1 MIGMMAKRV
10 IKKMGAGYD
19 NRFIVT
25 TRNDRLLSF
34 DRFSVYHLRL
44 LSLYLPRHEINQL
57 MPLVSLT
64 AHVIWPTD
72 SS

>member
-1 MIGMMAKRV
+1 MIGMMVKRV

-19 NRFIVT
+19 SRFKVT

-44 LSLYLPRHEINQL
+44 LSLYLPTSRN
-57 MPLVSLT
+57 
-64 AHVIWPTD
+64 
-72 SS
+72 